1 MALRTG
7 LDGLV
12 SEANLVGSRAGFLPP
27 TVETQWVGGDSEL
40 ELTGWWAASAMFVGS
55 LCGGSV
61 NFV

>member
-1 MALRTG
+1 M
-7 LDGLV
+7 

-27 TVETQWVGGDSEL
+27 TVATQWVGGDSEL